1 MGLRLH
7 HVSQHAA
14 LLTLLVVPLGCMS
27 VGGHQLL
34 VAENQTLE
42 VANEKL
48 SAAVEQYELDA
59 STFEQQ
65 IFELEMHNASLG
77 EREVRIRIEAED
89 LLDRVHTLESAS
101 LSVYIDASSLTEVG
115 AAAEGASSA
124 GLLSALTAEIEA
136 GRVNIRLV
144 PRSADGRI
152 DIEAIAGG
160 VTDESGSRIVA
171 ESLDTGVVAEGT
183 SPEPAATAR
192 LPSVSSQPPA
202 APIAPAAGT
211 ASDAESDTP

>member
-1 MGLRLH
+1 MGLRLR

-14 LLTLLVVPLGCMS
+14 LLTLLVVPFGCMS

-65 IFELEMHNASLG
+65 IFELEMLNASLG
-77 EREVRIRIEAED
+77 EREARIRIEAED

-101 LSVYIDASSLTEVG
+101 LSVYIDASSLAEVG
-115 AAAEGASSA
+115 AAAEGTSSA

-136 GRVNIRLV
+136 GRVNIQLV
-144 PRSADGRI
+144 PRGADGRI
-152 DIEAIAGG
+152 DIEAITDSAN
-160 VTDESGSRIVA
+160 DESGSRIFT
-171 ESLDTGVVAEGT
+171 ESLDTGAVAEGAR
-183 SPEPAATAR
+183 PETAATAQ

-202 APIAPAAGT
+202 ALVARS
-211 ASDAESDTP
+211 ASSAESDSP

>member
-1 MGLRLH
+1 MGLRLRH
-7 HVSQHAA
+7 ISQHAA
-14 LLTLLVVPLGCMS
+14 ALTLLVVPLGCMS

-65 IFELEMHNASLG
+65 IFELEMLNATLG
-77 EREVRIRIEAED
+77 EREARIRIEAED

-101 LSVYIDASSLTEVG
+101 LSVYIDASSLAEAG

-152 DIEAIAGG
+152 DIEAMADSANG
-160 VTDESGSRIVA
+160 ESGSRIFT
-171 ESLDTGVVAEGT
+171 ESLDMGVVAAGAR
-183 SPEPAATAR
+183 PKPAAIAQ

-202 APIAPAAGT
+202 APIAPIARTAAT
-211 ASDAESDTP
+211 SESDSP